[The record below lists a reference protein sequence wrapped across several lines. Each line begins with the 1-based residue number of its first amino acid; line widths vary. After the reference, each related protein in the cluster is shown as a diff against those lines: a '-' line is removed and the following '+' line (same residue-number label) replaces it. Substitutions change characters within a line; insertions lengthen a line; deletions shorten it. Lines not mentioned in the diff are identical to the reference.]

1 MLNSHMKPRSYF
13 LLFALVISGLAFL
26 SGNSVAAAESE
37 RSSVFEHVRV
47 LWMKNPA
54 HEAVISWT
62 TRTPGKTHRVHYDI
76 ESRSASDENYA
87 FRENTFKDGE
97 YTMVAEDHEWSEPGF
112 YHHVHLSDLEA
123 NTTYYLVLES
133 DGEFSREYHFRTA
146 FADDQPFKVL
156 FGGDSRIGR
165 ANPYDHNDRQMMNLR
180 MAALV
185 EENPEILALIHGGDY
200 CMRAEWRYLDP
211 WLADHELTTTEAGR
225 LLPIIPARGNHDRQI
240 GFEEMFTWP
249 EATDYYYTTQLSDRA
264 ALVTLN
270 TEISLA
276 GDQRSWLAEELP
288 AVREQN
294 RWVIASYHR
303 PAYSSVRNLQDG
315 AARRDN
321 WVPIFEKNNIDLVC
335 ESHDHALKRT
345 LPIRSHAPDLE
356 NGIVYI
362 GDGGLG
368 VPQRQPDTS
377 RWWLQEPGF
386 AKSAHHV
393 HLFEISEKEFRVRA
407 IGMDG
412 EILDDFTLSPRLDT
426 AAK

>member
-1 MLNSHMKPRSYF
+1 MKPRQYF
-13 LLFALVISGLAFL
+13 VLLSLLLSSFAFFAVENVF
-26 SGNSVAAAESE
+26 AEE
-37 RSSVFEHVRV
+37 KAEHSSLFEHVRL
-47 LWMKNPA
+47 LWMENPA

-62 TRTPGKTHRVHYDI
+62 TRTPGENHRVYFDT
-76 ESRSASDENYA
+76 ESRDGAGENYA
-87 FRENTFKDGE
+87 FRQNSFKNGKF
-97 YTMVAEDHEWSEPGF
+97 TMVAEDHEWSDPGF
-112 YHHVHLSDLEA
+112 YHHVHLSELQP

-133 DGEFSREYHFRTA
+133 DGEFSREFHFRTA
-146 FADDQPFKVL
+146 FSDDQPFKVL

-165 ANPYDHNDRQMMNLR
+165 ADPYNHNDRQKMNLR

-211 WLADHELTTTEAGR
+211 WLTDHELTISAEGR

-249 EATDYYYTTQLSDRA
+249 VETDYFYTTQLTDRMT
-264 ALVTLN
+264 LITLN

-276 GDQRSWLAEELP
+276 GDQRTWLEQTLP
-288 AVREQN
+288 SVREKS

-315 AARRDN
+315 ATRRDN
-321 WVPIFEKNNIDLVC
+321 WVPLFEKNNIDLVC

-345 LPIRSHAPDLE
+345 VPIRSHAPDFE

-386 AKSAHHV
+386 AKPAHHV
-393 HLFEISEKEFRVRA
+393 HLFEVSDEKFRVRA

-412 EILDDFTLSPRLDT
+412 DILDDFTLTPRPAT